1 MKSLKIFYNYEK
13 KTGFAMNIEY
23 YSFGKIVI
31 DGKTYTADVILYP
44 ERVYSPWWRKE
55 GHKLHTADLTDVI
68 TAKPEVLIIGTGYS
82 GLMSVPQETLSYLEA
97 QGIQTLI
104 ERTTRAVEL
113 FNEIQKSKKVIAAFH
128 LTC

>member
-1 MKSLKIFYNYEK
+1 MDI
-13 KTGFAMNIEY
+13 TH

-31 DGKTYTADVILYP
+31 DGQAYTADVIIYP
-44 ERVYSPWWRKE
+44 GRVYSPWWRKE
-55 GHKLHTADLTDVI
+55 GHKLHIADLKDVI
-68 TAKPEVLIIGTGYS
+68 TTNPEILIIGTGYS
-82 GLMSVPQETLSYLEA
+82 GLMSVPQETLSYLEI
-97 QGIQTLI
+97 QGIQTRI